1 MIPIQQHGKRWLI
14 LTLTLSTSVLAL
26 ASIGTSQP
34 VVFADENSHLQSP
47 KNTNK
52 IEVLNW
58 EAFSKKLKDYS
69 SDQRQFHVL
78 KLGFENRLGTLS
90 TREELEEFGKNNNFL
105 VINGKVTQNIHD
117 FPHILVMNKGDVIA
131 HNEEDYHNQMREL
144 RFSGNGDLHNSMEP
158 KRIHALFKIELDSN
172 KRQLLNAA
180 GLGTA
185 ENSLKNINGMTIYS
199 HGLTVD
205 NKYYEDYSKYTH
217 NSVKNIN
224 VTKERFIANDDLIHK
239 LIESSEAMKQSS
251 ERDKVKAFVQY
262 VANHTTYDW
271 EAANKA
277 VQNYADINYY
287 LGSDL
292 FAVTERQKAMC
303 VGFSTT
309 AARAFNML
317 GLPAYVVVG
326 KNAEGV
332 PHATARVYY
341 DKKWHTIDGTGFIT
355 GNKHQRSAKY
365 SEKHFSTI
373 GEDSYDVVEAGQEPK
388 AERNYMIIDSN
399 YESWAMKQK
408 TADLLLFNKEKSL
421 VGLDY
426 IAYVEPTYIT
436 ENKKNHL
443 LDIYKALKRKV
454 EETKATDKDDKDD
467 KQEGYD
473 RVLQFVNSDI
483 DKLSALSKITEEEFK
498 ALENSMDLA
507 RVFLGQ
513 MNAKAGKEF
522 SEGETY
528 QSYLKNRQKNNT
540 NSDDDR
546 NRNELQ
552 ENQANSDEVSQ
563 NSKDASA
570 PSVNSAQQS
579 EELEGTPSTQETISA
594 APSQQT
600 PAAPK
605 ALQAKTELEDK
616 TETSSLGNTEMVS
629 PSSETAQNT
638 VDSKEE
644 SDAKLPYVEPS
655 SKESSEAQVNT
666 VSSPQVSSASPTSSE
681 TISTDTVTASQE
693 KAESR
698 VSAPQVISASQ
709 TSPETN
715 SAEVVTTSQEVAKAP
730 VSAPQVS
737 SEIQTLSETAP
748 TEVATEAPE
757 LSALE
762 SNPAPQTSLET
773 TPTEEVTETP
783 EPSVVESNSAS
794 PTSPE
799 TNSAEAV
806 TTSQE
811 MAEPSVSVPQVSS
824 EIPTSSE
831 TAPAEVATEVSEESS
846 SASQPSPE
854 TTPTETVTTSQ
865 EVAEAPVSAPQVSS
879 EIPTSPETAS
889 TEVVVA
895 KQEVADS
902 PVSAPQ
908 VISEIPTSSETAP
921 AEVATEV
928 SEESSSA
935 SQPSPE
941 TTPTETVTTSQ
952 EVAEAPVSAPQV
964 SSEIPTSPETASTE
978 VVVAKQEV
986 ADSPVS
992 APQVISEIPTS
1003 SETAPAEVATEVTEP
1018 SVVASSSASPT
1029 SPEANSTEVVVA
1041 KQEVADPL
1049 VSAPQTSS
1057 ASLTLEVPKNEHLDE
1072 KADATTPN
1080 GVEANTH
1087 EAVSVPTSDIRVQD
1101 AGSDTVP
1108 QPYSLSAT
1116 LFEEAISTVEP
1127 VGVATSS
1134 QERSAVAGKVKVP
1147 TSLERSNNSV
1157 EEEKVVDSNAT
1168 IENREPEKKEILTSE
1183 NVLNSL
1189 VTIWVALSTS
1199 FFMRYFSRG
1208 K

>member
-26 ASIGTSQP
+26 ASIGASQP
-34 VVFADENSHLQSP
+34 VVFADENLHLQSQ

-58 EAFSKKLKDYS
+58 ETFSEKLKVHFQNQS
-69 SDQRQFHVL
+69 QFHVL

-90 TREELEEFGKNNNFL
+90 TWDELKKFGENNDFL
-105 VINGKVTQNIHD
+105 VINDKVTQNIHD

-131 HNEEDYHNQMREL
+131 HNEEEYRNQMREL

-421 VGLDY
+421 VGLDH

-616 TETSSLGNTEMVS
+616 TETSSSSFEKESNEVS
-629 PSSETAQNT
+629 ANT
-638 VDSKEE
+638 VLSPEITK
-644 SDAKLPYVEPS
+644 
-655 SKESSEAQVNT
+655 NT
-666 VSSPQVSSASPTSSE
+666 GSLAS
-681 TISTDTVTASQE
+681 V
-693 KAESR
+693 ESR
-698 VSAPQVISASQ
+698 VEEAVDRTTPSEKVSAESEEVEKTIVSEVSSDASLANENKNSDAQ
-709 TSPETN
+709 EDTPRLEK
-715 SAEVVTTSQEVAKAP
+715 SAEVVTTSQEVTEAP

-854 TTPTETVTTSQ
+854 TNSTEAVTTSQ
-865 EVAEAPVSAPQVSS
+865 EMAESRVSAPQVSFV
-879 EIPTSPETAS
+879 SP
-889 TEVVVA
+889 
-895 KQEVADS
+895 
-902 PVSAPQ
+902 
-908 VISEIPTSSETAP
+908 
-921 AEVATEV
+921 
-928 SEESSSA
+928 
-935 SQPSPE
+935 
-941 TTPTETVTTSQ
+941 
-952 EVAEAPVSAPQV
+952 
-964 SSEIPTSPETASTE
+964 
-978 VVVAKQEV
+978 
-986 ADSPVS
+986 
-992 APQVISEIPTS
+992 
-1003 SETAPAEVATEVTEP
+1003 
-1018 SVVASSSASPT
+1018 
-1029 SPEANSTEVVVA
+1029 
-1041 KQEVADPL
+1041 
-1049 VSAPQTSS
+1049 
-1057 ASLTLEVPKNEHLDE
+1057 TLEVPKNERLDE
-1072 KADATTPN
+1072 KADATMPN
-1080 GVEANTH
+1080 GVGANTH
-1087 EAVSVPTSDIRVQD
+1087 EAGSVPTSDIYVQD

-1168 IENREPEKKEILTSE
+1168 IENREPEKKEVLTSE

>member
-26 ASIGTSQP
+26 ASIGASQP
-34 VVFADENSHLQSP
+34 VVFADENSHLQSQ

-52 IEVLNW
+52 IDILNW
-58 EAFSKKLKDYS
+58 ETFSKKLNEYS
-69 SDQRQFHVL
+69 SNQRQFHVL

-90 TREELEEFGKNNNFL
+90 TWDELKKFGENHNFL
-105 VINGKVTQNIHD
+105 VINDKVTQNIHD

-131 HNEEDYHNQMREL
+131 HNEEEYHNQMREL

-185 ENSLKNINGMTIYS
+185 ENSLKNINGITIYS

-205 NKYYEDYSKYTH
+205 NKYYENYSKY
-217 NSVKNIN
+217 NNAVKNIN

-388 AERNYMIIDSN
+388 EERNYMIIDSN
-399 YESWAMKQK
+399 YESWAVKQK

-421 VGLDY
+421 VGLDH

-443 LDIYKALKRKV
+443 LDIYKALKGKV
-454 EETKATDKDDKDD
+454 EEAKATDTDDKDD
-467 KQEGYD
+467 KQEGYN

-483 DKLSALSKITEEEFK
+483 DKLSTLSKITEEEFK

-540 NSDDDR
+540 NSDDR

-552 ENQANSDEVSQ
+552 ENQANSDEVTP

-579 EELEGTPSTQETISA
+579 EELLERNSSTQDTISA

-600 PAAPK
+600 PAPK

-616 TETSSLGNTEMVS
+616 TEPSSLGNTEMVS
-629 PSSETAQNT
+629 PSSEIAQNT

-644 SDAKLPYVEPS
+644 SDAKLPHVEVA
-655 SKESSEAQVNT
+655 SKESSEAQVSA
-666 VSSPQVSSASPTSSE
+666 VSSPQVISVPQTSLE
-681 TISTDTVTASQE
+681 TISTDAVTASQE

-698 VSAPQVISASQ
+698 VSASQVISVPQ
-709 TSPETN
+709 TSLGTN
-715 SAEVVTTSQEVAKAP
+715 S
-730 VSAPQVS
+730 
-737 SEIQTLSETAP
+737 
-748 TEVATEAPE
+748 TEVATEA
-757 LSALE
+757 SE
-762 SNPAPQTSLET
+762 S
-773 TPTEEVTETP
+773 
-783 EPSVVESNSAS
+783 SVVESD
-794 PTSPE
+794 
-799 TNSAEAV
+799 
-806 TTSQE
+806 
-811 MAEPSVSVPQVSS
+811 
-824 EIPTSSE
+824 
-831 TAPAEVATEVSEESS
+831 

-854 TTPTETVTTSQ
+854 T
-865 EVAEAPVSAPQVSS
+865 
-879 EIPTSPETAS
+879 
-889 TEVVVA
+889 
-895 KQEVADS
+895 
-902 PVSAPQ
+902 
-908 VISEIPTSSETAP
+908 
-921 AEVATEV
+921 
-928 SEESSSA
+928 
-935 SQPSPE
+935 
-941 TTPTETVTTSQ
+941 
-952 EVAEAPVSAPQV
+952 
-964 SSEIPTSPETASTE
+964 
-978 VVVAKQEV
+978 
-986 ADSPVS
+986 
-992 APQVISEIPTS
+992 
-1003 SETAPAEVATEVTEP
+1003 
-1018 SVVASSSASPT
+1018 
-1029 SPEANSTEVVVA
+1029 NS
-1041 KQEVADPL
+1041 
-1049 VSAPQTSS
+1049 
-1057 ASLTLEVPKNEHLDE
+1057 
-1072 KADATTPN
+1072 ADA
-1080 GVEANTH
+1080 
-1087 EAVSVPTSDIRVQD
+1087 
-1101 AGSDTVP
+1101 
-1108 QPYSLSAT
+1108 
-1116 LFEEAISTVEP
+1116 
-1127 VGVATSS
+1127 
-1134 QERSAVAGKVKVP
+1134 
-1147 TSLERSNNSV
+1147 
-1157 EEEKVVDSNAT
+1157 
-1168 IENREPEKKEILTSE
+1168 
-1183 NVLNSL
+1183 
-1189 VTIWVALSTS
+1189 
-1199 FFMRYFSRG
+1199 
-1208 K
+1208 

>member
-26 ASIGTSQP
+26 ASIGASQP
-34 VVFADENSHLQSP
+34 VVFADENLHLQSQ

-58 EAFSKKLKDYS
+58 ETFSEKLKVHFQNQS
-69 SDQRQFHVL
+69 QFHVL

-90 TREELEEFGKNNNFL
+90 TWDELKKFGENNDFL
-105 VINGKVTQNIHD
+105 VINDKVTQNIHD

-131 HNEEDYHNQMREL
+131 HNEEEYRNQMREL

-421 VGLDY
+421 VGLDH

-454 EETKATDKDDKDD
+454 EETKATDKDD

-666 VSSPQVSSASPTSSE
+666 VSSPQVISVSPTSSE
-681 TISTDTVTASQE
+681 TISTDAVTASQE

-715 SAEVVTTSQEVAKAP
+715 SAEVVTTSQEVAETP

-737 SEIQTLSETAP
+737 SEIQ
-748 TEVATEAPE
+748 
-757 LSALE
+757 
-762 SNPAPQTSLET
+762 
-773 TPTEEVTETP
+773 
-783 EPSVVESNSAS
+783 
-794 PTSPE
+794 TSPE

-879 EIPTSPETAS
+879 EIPTSPETNS
-889 TEVVVA
+889 TEA
-895 KQEVADS
+895 
-902 PVSAPQ
+902 
-908 VISEIPTSSETAP
+908 
-921 AEVATEV
+921 
-928 SEESSSA
+928 
-935 SQPSPE
+935 
-941 TTPTETVTTSQ
+941 VTTSQ
-952 EVAEAPVSAPQV
+952 EMAESRVSAPQV
-964 SSEIPTSPETASTE
+964 SFVSP
-978 VVVAKQEV
+978 
-986 ADSPVS
+986 
-992 APQVISEIPTS
+992 
-1003 SETAPAEVATEVTEP
+1003 
-1018 SVVASSSASPT
+1018 
-1029 SPEANSTEVVVA
+1029 
-1041 KQEVADPL
+1041 
-1049 VSAPQTSS
+1049 
-1057 ASLTLEVPKNEHLDE
+1057 TLEVPKNERLDE
-1072 KADATTPN
+1072 KADATMPN
-1080 GVEANTH
+1080 GVGANTH
-1087 EAVSVPTSDIRVQD
+1087 EAGSVPTSDIYVQD

-1108 QPYSLSAT
+1108 QPQSLSAT
-1116 LFEEAISTVEP
+1116 LFEEAVSTVEP

-1168 IENREPEKKEILTSE
+1168 IENREPEKKEVLTSE

>member
-1 MIPIQQHGKRWLI
+1 
-14 LTLTLSTSVLAL
+14 
-26 ASIGTSQP
+26 
-34 VVFADENSHLQSP
+34 
-47 KNTNK
+47 
-52 IEVLNW
+52 
-58 EAFSKKLKDYS
+58 
-69 SDQRQFHVL
+69 
-78 KLGFENRLGTLS
+78 
-90 TREELEEFGKNNNFL
+90 
-105 VINGKVTQNIHD
+105 
-117 FPHILVMNKGDVIA
+117 
-131 HNEEDYHNQMREL
+131 
-144 RFSGNGDLHNSMEP
+144 
-158 KRIHALFKIELDSN
+158 
-172 KRQLLNAA
+172 
-180 GLGTA
+180 
-185 ENSLKNINGMTIYS
+185 
-199 HGLTVD
+199 
-205 NKYYEDYSKYTH
+205 TH

-355 GNKHQRSAKY
+355 DITDSNKHQRSAKY

-421 VGLDY
+421 VGLDH

-443 LDIYKALKRKV
+443 LDIYKALKGKV
-454 EETKATDKDDKDD
+454 EEAKATDTDDKDD
-467 KQEGYD
+467 KQEGYN

-483 DKLSALSKITEEEFK
+483 DKLSTLSKITEEEFK

-552 ENQANSDEVSQ
+552 ENQANSDEVAQ
-563 NSKDASA
+563 NSKAASA
-570 PSVNSAQQS
+570 PSVNSAQRS
-579 EELEGTPSTQETISA
+579 EELEGTTSTQETISA

-600 PAAPK
+600 PAPK

-681 TISTDTVTASQE
+681 TISTD
-693 KAESR
+693 
-698 VSAPQVISASQ
+698 
-709 TSPETN
+709 
-715 SAEVVTTSQEVAKAP
+715 
-730 VSAPQVS
+730 
-737 SEIQTLSETAP
+737 
-748 TEVATEAPE
+748 VATAVSE
-757 LSALE
+757 SSVVE
-762 SNPAPQTSLET
+762 SNSAPQTSLEIT
-773 TPTEEVTETP
+773 PTEVAAEAPESSVVESNSAPQTSLEPTPTEEVTEAP
-783 EPSVVESNSAS
+783 EASVVESNSAS
-794 PTSPE
+794 PTSAE
-799 TNSAEAV
+799 TN
-806 TTSQE
+806 
-811 MAEPSVSVPQVSS
+811 
-824 EIPTSSE
+824 
-831 TAPAEVATEVSEESS
+831 
-846 SASQPSPE
+846 
-854 TTPTETVTTSQ
+854 
-865 EVAEAPVSAPQVSS
+865 
-879 EIPTSPETAS
+879 S

-902 PVSAPQ
+902 
-908 VISEIPTSSETAP
+908 
-921 AEVATEV
+921 
-928 SEESSSA
+928 
-935 SQPSPE
+935 
-941 TTPTETVTTSQ
+941 
-952 EVAEAPVSAPQV
+952 
-964 SSEIPTSPETASTE
+964 
-978 VVVAKQEV
+978 
-986 ADSPVS
+986 
-992 APQVISEIPTS
+992 
-1003 SETAPAEVATEVTEP
+1003 
-1018 SVVASSSASPT
+1018 
-1029 SPEANSTEVVVA
+1029 
-1041 KQEVADPL
+1041 L

-1057 ASLTLEVPKNEHLDE
+1057 ASLTLEVPKNEYLDE
-1072 KADATTPN
+1072 KADATMPN

-1087 EAVSVPTSDIRVQD
+1087 EAVSVPTSDIRVQNV
-1101 AGSDTVP
+1101 GSAAVP
-1108 QPYSLSAT
+1108 QPQSLSAT
-1116 LFEEAISTVEP
+1116 VLREAISTVEP
-1127 VGVATSS
+1127 VSVATSS
-1134 QERSAVAGKVKVP
+1134 QERSAVVGEVKVP
-1147 TSLERSNNSV
+1147 ASLERSNNSV
-1157 EEEKVVDSNAT
+1157 KEEKVVDSNTT
-1168 IENREPEKKEILTSE
+1168 IENQETEKKEVLTSE

>member
-26 ASIGTSQP
+26 ASIGASQP
-34 VVFADENSHLQSP
+34 VVFADENLHLQSQ

-58 EAFSKKLKDYS
+58 ETFSEKLKVHFQNQS
-69 SDQRQFHVL
+69 QFHVL

-90 TREELEEFGKNNNFL
+90 TWDELKKFGENNDFL
-105 VINGKVTQNIHD
+105 VINDKVTQNIHD

-131 HNEEDYHNQMREL
+131 HNEEEYRNQMREL

-421 VGLDY
+421 VGLDH

-666 VSSPQVSSASPTSSE
+666 VSSPQVISVSPTSSE
-681 TISTDTVTASQE
+681 TISTDAVTASQE

-715 SAEVVTTSQEVAKAP
+715 SAEVVTTSQEVAETP

-737 SEIQTLSETAP
+737 SEIQ
-748 TEVATEAPE
+748 
-757 LSALE
+757 
-762 SNPAPQTSLET
+762 
-773 TPTEEVTETP
+773 
-783 EPSVVESNSAS
+783 
-794 PTSPE
+794 TSPE

-879 EIPTSPETAS
+879 EIPTSPETNS
-889 TEVVVA
+889 TEA
-895 KQEVADS
+895 
-902 PVSAPQ
+902 
-908 VISEIPTSSETAP
+908 
-921 AEVATEV
+921 
-928 SEESSSA
+928 
-935 SQPSPE
+935 
-941 TTPTETVTTSQ
+941 VTTSQ
-952 EVAEAPVSAPQV
+952 EMAESRVSAPQV
-964 SSEIPTSPETASTE
+964 SFVSP
-978 VVVAKQEV
+978 
-986 ADSPVS
+986 
-992 APQVISEIPTS
+992 
-1003 SETAPAEVATEVTEP
+1003 
-1018 SVVASSSASPT
+1018 
-1029 SPEANSTEVVVA
+1029 
-1041 KQEVADPL
+1041 
-1049 VSAPQTSS
+1049 
-1057 ASLTLEVPKNEHLDE
+1057 TLEVPKNERLDE
-1072 KADATTPN
+1072 KADATMPN
-1080 GVEANTH
+1080 GVGANTH
-1087 EAVSVPTSDIRVQD
+1087 EAGSVPTSDIYVQD

-1108 QPYSLSAT
+1108 QPQSLSAT
-1116 LFEEAISTVEP
+1116 LFEEAVSTVEP

-1157 EEEKVVDSNAT
+1157 EEEKVIDSNAT
-1168 IENREPEKKEILTSE
+1168 IENREPEKKEVLTSE

>member
-26 ASIGTSQP
+26 ASIGASQP
-34 VVFADENSHLQSP
+34 VVFADENSHLQSQ

-52 IEVLNW
+52 IEVLDW
-58 EAFSKKLKDYS
+58 KTFSEKLKAHFQNQS
-69 SDQRQFHVL
+69 QFHVL

-90 TREELEEFGKNNNFL
+90 TWDELKKFGENHDFL

-185 ENSLKNINGMTIYS
+185 ENSLKNINGITIYS

-205 NKYYEDYSKYTH
+205 NKYYENYSKY
-217 NSVKNIN
+217 NNAVKNIN

-355 GNKHQRSAKY
+355 EITDSNKHQRSAKY

-421 VGLDY
+421 VGLDH

-443 LDIYKALKRKV
+443 LDIYKALKGKV
-454 EETKATDKDDKDD
+454 EEAKATDTDDKDD
-467 KQEGYD
+467 KQEGYN

-483 DKLSALSKITEEEFK
+483 DKLSTLSKITEEEFK

-540 NSDDDR
+540 NSDDR

-552 ENQANSDEVSQ
+552 ENQANSDEVTP

-579 EELEGTPSTQETISA
+579 EELEGTPSTQETISVT
-594 APSQQT
+594 PSQQT
-600 PAAPK
+600 PAPK

-616 TETSSLGNTEMVS
+616 TEPSSLGNTEMVS
-629 PSSETAQNT
+629 PSSEIAQNT

-644 SDAKLPYVEPS
+644 SDAKLPHVEVA

-681 TISTDTVTASQE
+681 TISAEAVIASQE

-709 TSPETN
+709 PSPEPAPTEVATEVTESSVVESDSASQPSPETN
-715 SAEVVTTSQEVAKAP
+715 SADAVTTSQEMAGTS
-730 VSAPQVS
+730 VSVPQVS
-737 SEIQTLSETAP
+737 SEIQTS
-748 TEVATEAPE
+748 
-757 LSALE
+757 S
-762 SNPAPQTSLET
+762 ET
-773 TPTEEVTETP
+773 TPTDVATEVT
-783 EPSVVESNSAS
+783 EPSVVESDSAS

-799 TNSAEAV
+799 TNSTEAV

-811 MAEPSVSVPQVSS
+811 MAGTSVSVPQVSS
-824 EIPTSSE
+824 EIQTSSE
-831 TAPAEVATEVSEESS
+831 T
-846 SASQPSPE
+846 
-854 TTPTETVTTSQ
+854 TPT
-865 EVAEAPVSAPQVSS
+865 
-879 EIPTSPETAS
+879 
-889 TEVVVA
+889 
-895 KQEVADS
+895 D
-902 PVSAPQ
+902 
-908 VISEIPTSSETAP
+908 
-921 AEVATEV
+921 
-928 SEESSSA
+928 
-935 SQPSPE
+935 
-941 TTPTETVTTSQ
+941 
-952 EVAEAPVSAPQV
+952 
-964 SSEIPTSPETASTE
+964 
-978 VVVAKQEV
+978 
-986 ADSPVS
+986 
-992 APQVISEIPTS
+992 
-1003 SETAPAEVATEVTEP
+1003 VATEVTEP
-1018 SVVASSSASPT
+1018 SVVESDSTSQTPSETNSTEAVVASQEMAASTDSSPQVSSEIQTSSETTPTDVATEVTEPSVAENNSTSPT
-1029 SPEANSTEVVVA
+1029 SPEAISTEVVVA
-1041 KQEVADPL
+1041 RQEVADSP

-1057 ASLTLEVPKNEHLDE
+1057 ASLTLEVPKNERLDKE
-1072 KADATTPN
+1072 VAVTVSN

-1087 EAVSVPTSDIRVQD
+1087 EAGSVPTSDIHVQD
-1101 AGSDTVP
+1101 AGSATVI
-1108 QPYSLSAT
+1108 QPRSVLG
-1116 LFEEAISTVEP
+1116 EAISTVEP
-1127 VGVATSS
+1127 VGVATSP
-1134 QERSAVAGKVKVP
+1134 QERSAVASEVKVLA
-1147 TSLERSNNSV
+1147 SLERSNNSI

-1168 IENREPEKKEILTSE
+1168 IENREPEKKEVFTSE

>member
-26 ASIGTSQP
+26 ASIGASQP
-34 VVFADENSHLQSP
+34 VVFADENLHLQSQ

-58 EAFSKKLKDYS
+58 ETFSEKLKVHFQNQS
-69 SDQRQFHVL
+69 QFHVL

-90 TREELEEFGKNNNFL
+90 TWDELKKFGENNDFL
-105 VINGKVTQNIHD
+105 VINDKVTQNIHD

-131 HNEEDYHNQMREL
+131 HNEEEYRNQMREL

-421 VGLDY
+421 VGLDH

-454 EETKATDKDDKDD
+454 EETKATDKDD

-666 VSSPQVSSASPTSSE
+666 VSSPQVISVSPTSSE
-681 TISTDTVTASQE
+681 TISTDAVTASQE

-715 SAEVVTTSQEVAKAP
+715 SAEVVTTSQEVAETP

-737 SEIQTLSETAP
+737 SEIQ
-748 TEVATEAPE
+748 
-757 LSALE
+757 
-762 SNPAPQTSLET
+762 
-773 TPTEEVTETP
+773 
-783 EPSVVESNSAS
+783 
-794 PTSPE
+794 TSPE

-879 EIPTSPETAS
+879 EIPTSPETNS
-889 TEVVVA
+889 TEA
-895 KQEVADS
+895 
-902 PVSAPQ
+902 
-908 VISEIPTSSETAP
+908 
-921 AEVATEV
+921 
-928 SEESSSA
+928 
-935 SQPSPE
+935 
-941 TTPTETVTTSQ
+941 VTTSQ
-952 EVAEAPVSAPQV
+952 EMAESRVSAPQV
-964 SSEIPTSPETASTE
+964 SFVSPA
-978 VVVAKQEV
+978 
-986 ADSPVS
+986 
-992 APQVISEIPTS
+992 
-1003 SETAPAEVATEVTEP
+1003 
-1018 SVVASSSASPT
+1018 
-1029 SPEANSTEVVVA
+1029 
-1041 KQEVADPL
+1041 
-1049 VSAPQTSS
+1049 
-1057 ASLTLEVPKNEHLDE
+1057 LEVPKNERLDE
-1072 KADATTPN
+1072 KADATMPN
-1080 GVEANTH
+1080 GVGANTH
-1087 EAVSVPTSDIRVQD
+1087 EAGSVPTSDIYVQD

-1108 QPYSLSAT
+1108 QPQSLSAT
-1116 LFEEAISTVEP
+1116 LFEEAVSTVEP

-1168 IENREPEKKEILTSE
+1168 IENREPEKKEVLTSE

>member
-666 VSSPQVSSASPTSSE
+666 VSSPQVSSASPTS
-681 TISTDTVTASQE
+681 
-693 KAESR
+693 
-698 VSAPQVISASQ
+698 
-709 TSPETN
+709 
-715 SAEVVTTSQEVAKAP
+715 
-730 VSAPQVS
+730 
-737 SEIQTLSETAP
+737 
-748 TEVATEAPE
+748 
-757 LSALE
+757 
-762 SNPAPQTSLET
+762 
-773 TPTEEVTETP
+773 
-783 EPSVVESNSAS
+783 
-794 PTSPE
+794 PE

-811 MAEPSVSVPQVSS
+811 MAEPSVSVPQVS
-824 EIPTSSE
+824 
-831 TAPAEVATEVSEESS
+831 
-846 SASQPSPE
+846 
-854 TTPTETVTTSQ
+854 
-865 EVAEAPVSAPQVSS
+865 
-879 EIPTSPETAS
+879 
-889 TEVVVA
+889 
-895 KQEVADS
+895 
-902 PVSAPQ
+902 
-908 VISEIPTSSETAP
+908 SEIPTSSETAP

>member
-26 ASIGTSQP
+26 ASIGASQP
-34 VVFADENSHLQSP
+34 VVFADENLHLQSQ

-52 IEVLNW
+52 IEVLDW

-90 TREELEEFGKNNNFL
+90 TWDELEEFGKNNNFL

-224 VTKERFIANDDLIHK
+224 ITKERFIANDDLIHK

-355 GNKHQRSAKY
+355 DITDSNKHQRSAKY

-421 VGLDY
+421 VGLDH

-666 VSSPQVSSASPTSSE
+666 VSSPQVISVSPTSSE
-681 TISTDTVTASQE
+681 TISTDAVTASQE

-715 SAEVVTTSQEVAKAP
+715 SAEVVTTSQEVAETP

-737 SEIQTLSETAP
+737 SEIQ
-748 TEVATEAPE
+748 
-757 LSALE
+757 
-762 SNPAPQTSLET
+762 
-773 TPTEEVTETP
+773 
-783 EPSVVESNSAS
+783 
-794 PTSPE
+794 TSPE

-806 TTSQE
+806 TTSRE

-879 EIPTSPETAS
+879 EIPTSPETNS
-889 TEVVVA
+889 TEA
-895 KQEVADS
+895 
-902 PVSAPQ
+902 
-908 VISEIPTSSETAP
+908 
-921 AEVATEV
+921 
-928 SEESSSA
+928 
-935 SQPSPE
+935 
-941 TTPTETVTTSQ
+941 VTTSQ
-952 EVAEAPVSAPQV
+952 EMAESRVSAPQV
-964 SSEIPTSPETASTE
+964 SFVSP
-978 VVVAKQEV
+978 
-986 ADSPVS
+986 
-992 APQVISEIPTS
+992 
-1003 SETAPAEVATEVTEP
+1003 
-1018 SVVASSSASPT
+1018 
-1029 SPEANSTEVVVA
+1029 
-1041 KQEVADPL
+1041 
-1049 VSAPQTSS
+1049 
-1057 ASLTLEVPKNEHLDE
+1057 TLEVPKNERLDE
-1072 KADATTPN
+1072 KADATMPN
-1080 GVEANTH
+1080 GVGANTH
-1087 EAVSVPTSDIRVQD
+1087 EAGSVPTSDIYVQD

-1108 QPYSLSAT
+1108 QPQSLSAT
-1116 LFEEAISTVEP
+1116 LFEEAVSTVEP

-1168 IENREPEKKEILTSE
+1168 IENREPEKKEVLTSE

>member
-26 ASIGTSQP
+26 ASIGASQP
-34 VVFADENSHLQSP
+34 VVFADENLHLQSQ

-58 EAFSKKLKDYS
+58 ETFSEKLKVHFQNQS
-69 SDQRQFHVL
+69 QFHVL

-90 TREELEEFGKNNNFL
+90 TWDELKKFGENNDFL
-105 VINGKVTQNIHD
+105 VINDKVTQNIHD

-131 HNEEDYHNQMREL
+131 HNEEEYRNQMREL

-421 VGLDY
+421 VGLDH

-454 EETKATDKDDKDD
+454 EETKATDKDD

-666 VSSPQVSSASPTSSE
+666 VSSPQVISVSPTSSE
-681 TISTDTVTASQE
+681 TISTDAVTASQE

-709 TSPETN
+709 PSPETN
-715 SAEVVTTSQEVAKAP
+715 SAEVVTTSQEVAETP

-737 SEIQTLSETAP
+737 SEIQ
-748 TEVATEAPE
+748 
-757 LSALE
+757 
-762 SNPAPQTSLET
+762 
-773 TPTEEVTETP
+773 
-783 EPSVVESNSAS
+783 
-794 PTSPE
+794 TSPE

-879 EIPTSPETAS
+879 EIPTSPETNS
-889 TEVVVA
+889 TEA
-895 KQEVADS
+895 
-902 PVSAPQ
+902 
-908 VISEIPTSSETAP
+908 
-921 AEVATEV
+921 
-928 SEESSSA
+928 
-935 SQPSPE
+935 
-941 TTPTETVTTSQ
+941 VTTSQ
-952 EVAEAPVSAPQV
+952 EMAESRVSAPQV
-964 SSEIPTSPETASTE
+964 SFVSP
-978 VVVAKQEV
+978 
-986 ADSPVS
+986 
-992 APQVISEIPTS
+992 
-1003 SETAPAEVATEVTEP
+1003 
-1018 SVVASSSASPT
+1018 
-1029 SPEANSTEVVVA
+1029 
-1041 KQEVADPL
+1041 
-1049 VSAPQTSS
+1049 
-1057 ASLTLEVPKNEHLDE
+1057 TLEVPKNERLDE
-1072 KADATTPN
+1072 KADATMPN
-1080 GVEANTH
+1080 GVGANTH
-1087 EAVSVPTSDIRVQD
+1087 EAGSVPTSDIYVQD

-1108 QPYSLSAT
+1108 QPQSLSAT
-1116 LFEEAISTVEP
+1116 LFEEAVSTVEP

-1168 IENREPEKKEILTSE
+1168 IENREPEKKEVLTSE

>member
-26 ASIGTSQP
+26 ASIGASQP
-34 VVFADENSHLQSP
+34 VVFADENSHLQSQ

-52 IEVLNW
+52 IEVLDW
-58 EAFSKKLKDYS
+58 KTFSKKLSEYS

-90 TREELEEFGKNNNFL
+90 TWDELKKFGENHDFL

-131 HNEEDYHNQMREL
+131 HNEEEYRNQMREL

-421 VGLDY
+421 VGLDH

-666 VSSPQVSSASPTSSE
+666 VSSPQVISVSPTSSE
-681 TISTDTVTASQE
+681 TISTDAVTASQE

-715 SAEVVTTSQEVAKAP
+715 SAEVVTTSQEVAETP

-737 SEIQTLSETAP
+737 SEIQ
-748 TEVATEAPE
+748 
-757 LSALE
+757 
-762 SNPAPQTSLET
+762 
-773 TPTEEVTETP
+773 
-783 EPSVVESNSAS
+783 
-794 PTSPE
+794 TSPE

-879 EIPTSPETAS
+879 EIPTSPETNS
-889 TEVVVA
+889 TEA
-895 KQEVADS
+895 
-902 PVSAPQ
+902 
-908 VISEIPTSSETAP
+908 
-921 AEVATEV
+921 
-928 SEESSSA
+928 
-935 SQPSPE
+935 
-941 TTPTETVTTSQ
+941 VTTSQ
-952 EVAEAPVSAPQV
+952 EMAESRVSAPQV
-964 SSEIPTSPETASTE
+964 SFVSP
-978 VVVAKQEV
+978 
-986 ADSPVS
+986 
-992 APQVISEIPTS
+992 
-1003 SETAPAEVATEVTEP
+1003 
-1018 SVVASSSASPT
+1018 
-1029 SPEANSTEVVVA
+1029 
-1041 KQEVADPL
+1041 
-1049 VSAPQTSS
+1049 
-1057 ASLTLEVPKNEHLDE
+1057 TLEVPKNERLDE
-1072 KADATTPN
+1072 KADATMPN
-1080 GVEANTH
+1080 GVGANTH
-1087 EAVSVPTSDIRVQD
+1087 EAGSVPTSDIYVQD

-1108 QPYSLSAT
+1108 QPQSLSAT
-1116 LFEEAISTVEP
+1116 LFEEAVSTVEP

-1168 IENREPEKKEILTSE
+1168 IENREPEKKEVLTSE

>member
-26 ASIGTSQP
+26 ASIGASQP
-34 VVFADENSHLQSP
+34 VVFADENLHLQSQ

-58 EAFSKKLKDYS
+58 ETFSEKLKVHFQNQS
-69 SDQRQFHVL
+69 QFHVL

-90 TREELEEFGKNNNFL
+90 TWDELKKFGENNDFL
-105 VINGKVTQNIHD
+105 VINDKVTQNIHD

-131 HNEEDYHNQMREL
+131 HNEEEYRNQMREL

-199 HGLTVD
+199 QGLTVD

-421 VGLDY
+421 VGLDH

-666 VSSPQVSSASPTSSE
+666 VSSPQVISVSPTSSE
-681 TISTDTVTASQE
+681 TISTDAVTASQE

-715 SAEVVTTSQEVAKAP
+715 SAEVVTTSQEVAETP

-737 SEIQTLSETAP
+737 SEIQ
-748 TEVATEAPE
+748 
-757 LSALE
+757 
-762 SNPAPQTSLET
+762 
-773 TPTEEVTETP
+773 
-783 EPSVVESNSAS
+783 
-794 PTSPE
+794 TSPE

-879 EIPTSPETAS
+879 EIPTSPETNS
-889 TEVVVA
+889 TEA
-895 KQEVADS
+895 
-902 PVSAPQ
+902 
-908 VISEIPTSSETAP
+908 
-921 AEVATEV
+921 
-928 SEESSSA
+928 
-935 SQPSPE
+935 
-941 TTPTETVTTSQ
+941 VTTSQ
-952 EVAEAPVSAPQV
+952 EMAESRVSAPQV
-964 SSEIPTSPETASTE
+964 SFVSP
-978 VVVAKQEV
+978 
-986 ADSPVS
+986 
-992 APQVISEIPTS
+992 
-1003 SETAPAEVATEVTEP
+1003 
-1018 SVVASSSASPT
+1018 
-1029 SPEANSTEVVVA
+1029 
-1041 KQEVADPL
+1041 
-1049 VSAPQTSS
+1049 
-1057 ASLTLEVPKNEHLDE
+1057 TLEVPKNERLDE
-1072 KADATTPN
+1072 KADATMPN
-1080 GVEANTH
+1080 GVGANTH
-1087 EAVSVPTSDIRVQD
+1087 EAGSVPTSDIYVQD

-1108 QPYSLSAT
+1108 QPQSLSAT
-1116 LFEEAISTVEP
+1116 LFEEAVSTVEP

-1168 IENREPEKKEILTSE
+1168 IENREPEKKEVLTSE

>member
-355 GNKHQRSAKY
+355 ENKHQRSAKY

-715 SAEVVTTSQEVAKAP
+715 SAEVVTTSQEVAETP

-737 SEIQTLSETAP
+737 SEI
-748 TEVATEAPE
+748 
-757 LSALE
+757 
-762 SNPAPQTSLET
+762 
-773 TPTEEVTETP
+773 
-783 EPSVVESNSAS
+783 

-865 EVAEAPVSAPQVSS
+865 EVAEAPVSAPQV
-879 EIPTSPETAS
+879 I
-889 TEVVVA
+889 
-895 KQEVADS
+895 
-902 PVSAPQ
+902 
-908 VISEIPTSSETAP
+908 
-921 AEVATEV
+921 
-928 SEESSSA
+928 
-935 SQPSPE
+935 
-941 TTPTETVTTSQ
+941 
-952 EVAEAPVSAPQV
+952 
-964 SSEIPTSPETASTE
+964 SEIPTSPETASTE

-1018 SVVASSSASPT
+1018 SVVESSSASPT

>member
-26 ASIGTSQP
+26 ASIGASQP
-34 VVFADENSHLQSP
+34 VVFADENSHLQSQ

-52 IEVLNW
+52 IEVLDW
-58 EAFSKKLKDYS
+58 KTFSKKLSEYS

-90 TREELEEFGKNNNFL
+90 TWDELKKFGENNDFL
-105 VINGKVTQNIHD
+105 VINDKVTQNIHD

-131 HNEEDYHNQMREL
+131 HNEEEYRNQMREL

-355 GNKHQRSAKY
+355 ENKHQRSAKY

-421 VGLDY
+421 VGLDH

-443 LDIYKALKRKV
+443 LDIYKALKGKV
-454 EETKATDKDDKDD
+454 KEAKATDTDD
-467 KQEGYD
+467 KQEGYN

-552 ENQANSDEVSQ
+552 ENQANSDEVTP

-570 PSVNSAQQS
+570 PSVNSAQRS
-579 EELEGTPSTQETISA
+579 EELEGTTSTQETISA

-600 PAAPK
+600 PAPK

-616 TETSSLGNTEMVS
+616 TETSSSSFEKESNEVS
-629 PSSETAQNT
+629 ANT
-638 VDSKEE
+638 VLSPEITK
-644 SDAKLPYVEPS
+644 
-655 SKESSEAQVNT
+655 NT
-666 VSSPQVSSASPTSSE
+666 GSLAS
-681 TISTDTVTASQE
+681 V
-693 KAESR
+693 ESR
-698 VSAPQVISASQ
+698 VEEAVDGTTPSEKVSAESEEVEKTIVSEVSSDASLANENKNSDAQ
-709 TSPETN
+709 EDTPRLEK
-715 SAEVVTTSQEVAKAP
+715 SAEVVTTSQEVAEAP
-730 VSAPQVS
+730 VSAPQVTS
-737 SEIQTLSETAP
+737 SEIQTLSETA
-748 TEVATEAPE
+748 
-757 LSALE
+757 
-762 SNPAPQTSLET
+762 
-773 TPTEEVTETP
+773 PTEEVTETP

-794 PTSPE
+794 
-799 TNSAEAV
+799 
-806 TTSQE
+806 
-811 MAEPSVSVPQVSS
+811 
-824 EIPTSSE
+824 
-831 TAPAEVATEVSEESS
+831 
-846 SASQPSPE
+846 QP
-854 TTPTETVTTSQ
+854 
-865 EVAEAPVSAPQVSS
+865 
-879 EIPTSPETAS
+879 
-889 TEVVVA
+889 
-895 KQEVADS
+895 
-902 PVSAPQ
+902 
-908 VISEIPTSSETAP
+908 
-921 AEVATEV
+921 
-928 SEESSSA
+928 
-935 SQPSPE
+935 
-941 TTPTETVTTSQ
+941 
-952 EVAEAPVSAPQV
+952 
-964 SSEIPTSPETASTE
+964 SPETASTE

-1018 SVVASSSASPT
+1018 SVVESSSASPT

-1041 KQEVADPL
+1041 KQEVADSL

-1072 KADATTPN
+1072 KADATMPN

-1087 EAVSVPTSDIRVQD
+1087 EAVSVPTSDIRVQNV
-1101 AGSDTVP
+1101 GSAAVP
-1108 QPYSLSAT
+1108 QPQSLSAT
-1116 LFEEAISTVEP
+1116 VLREAISTVEP
-1127 VGVATSS
+1127 VSVATSS
-1134 QERSAVAGKVKVP
+1134 QERSAVAGEVKVP
-1147 TSLERSNNSV
+1147 ASLERSNNSV
-1157 EEEKVVDSNAT
+1157 KEEKVVDSNAT
-1168 IENREPEKKEILTSE
+1168 IEKRATEKKEVLTSE

>member
-355 GNKHQRSAKY
+355 DITDSNKHQRSAKY

-421 VGLDY
+421 VGLDH

-552 ENQANSDEVSQ
+552 ENQANSDEVAQ
-563 NSKDASA
+563 NSKAASA
-570 PSVNSAQQS
+570 PSVNSAQRS
-579 EELEGTPSTQETISA
+579 EELEGTTSTQETISA

-600 PAAPK
+600 PAPK

-666 VSSPQVSSASPTSSE
+666 VSSPQVSSASPTSPE
-681 TISTDTVTASQE
+681 TAPTETVTASQE
-693 KAESR
+693 MAGTS
-698 VSAPQVISASQ
+698 VSAPQVI
-709 TSPETN
+709 
-715 SAEVVTTSQEVAKAP
+715 
-730 VSAPQVS
+730 
-737 SEIQTLSETAP
+737 
-748 TEVATEAPE
+748 
-757 LSALE
+757 
-762 SNPAPQTSLET
+762 
-773 TPTEEVTETP
+773 
-783 EPSVVESNSAS
+783 
-794 PTSPE
+794 
-799 TNSAEAV
+799 
-806 TTSQE
+806 
-811 MAEPSVSVPQVSS
+811 S

-831 TAPAEVATEVSEESS
+831 TAPAEVATAVSEESS
-846 SASQPSPE
+846 SASQPSSG
-854 TTPTETVTTSQ
+854 TNSTEAVTTSQ
-865 EVAEAPVSAPQVSS
+865 EMAG
-879 EIPTSPETAS
+879 TS
-889 TEVVVA
+889 
-895 KQEVADS
+895 
-902 PVSAPQ
+902 VSAPQ

-921 AEVATEV
+921 AEVATEAPEL
-928 SEESSSA
+928 SALESNPA
-935 SQPSPE
+935 PQTSPE
-941 TTPTETVTTSQ
+941 TAPTETVTASQ
-952 EVAEAPVSAPQV
+952 EMAG
-964 SSEIPTSPETASTE
+964 TS
-978 VVVAKQEV
+978 
-986 ADSPVS
+986 VS

-1018 SVVASSSASPT
+1018 SVAESSSASPT
-1029 SPEANSTEVVVA
+1029 SPEANSTEAVTTS
-1041 KQEVADPL
+1041 QEKAESR
-1049 VSAPQTSS
+1049 VSAPQVSFVS
-1057 ASLTLEVPKNEHLDE
+1057 PTLEVPKNERLDE
-1072 KADATTPN
+1072 KADATMPN
-1080 GVEANTH
+1080 GVGANTH
-1087 EAVSVPTSDIRVQD
+1087 EAGSVPTSDIYVQD

-1108 QPYSLSAT
+1108 QPQSLSAT
-1116 LFEEAISTVEP
+1116 VFEEAISTVEP

-1168 IENREPEKKEILTSE
+1168 IENREPEKKEVLTSE

>member
-26 ASIGTSQP
+26 ASIGASQP

-355 GNKHQRSAKY
+355 ENKHQRSAKY

-552 ENQANSDEVSQ
+552 ENQANSDEVAQ
-563 NSKDASA
+563 NSKAASA
-570 PSVNSAQQS
+570 PSVNSAQRS
-579 EELEGTPSTQETISA
+579 EELEGTTSTQETISA

-600 PAAPK
+600 PAPK

-681 TISTDTVTASQE
+681 TTPTETVTASQE
-693 KAESR
+693 MAGTS
-698 VSAPQVISASQ
+698 VSAPQVSSEIQ

-715 SAEVVTTSQEVAKAP
+715 SAEVVTTSQEMAGTSD
-730 VSAPQVS
+730 SAPQVS
-737 SEIQTLSETAP
+737 SEIQTSSETIS
-748 TEVATEAPE
+748 TEVATEVSESSVVESDSTSQPSSEIISTEMAPE
-757 LSALE
+757 SSALE
-762 SNPAPQTSLET
+762 SDSAPQTSSET
-773 TPTEEVTETP
+773 TLT
-783 EPSVVESNSAS
+783 
-794 PTSPE
+794 
-799 TNSAEAV
+799 
-806 TTSQE
+806 
-811 MAEPSVSVPQVSS
+811 
-824 EIPTSSE
+824 
-831 TAPAEVATEVSEESS
+831 EVATEVSEESS
-846 SASQPSPE
+846 SASQPSLE
-854 TTPTETVTTSQ
+854 TTPTETVITSQ
-865 EVAEAPVSAPQVSS
+865 EMAESSISAPQVSS
-879 EIPTSPETAS
+879 ET
-889 TEVVVA
+889 
-895 KQEVADS
+895 Q
-902 PVSAPQ
+902 
-908 VISEIPTSSETAP
+908 TSSETAP
-921 AEVATEV
+921 V
-928 SEESSSA
+928 
-935 SQPSPE
+935 
-941 TTPTETVTTSQ
+941 
-952 EVAEAPVSAPQV
+952 
-964 SSEIPTSPETASTE
+964 
-978 VVVAKQEV
+978 
-986 ADSPVS
+986 
-992 APQVISEIPTS
+992 
-1003 SETAPAEVATEVTEP
+1003 EVATEVTEP
-1018 SVVASSSASPT
+1018 SVAENNSASPT
-1029 SPEANSTEVVVA
+1029 SPEANSTEAVTTS
-1041 KQEVADPL
+1041 QEKAESR
-1049 VSAPQTSS
+1049 VSAPQVSFVS
-1057 ASLTLEVPKNEHLDE
+1057 PTLEVPKNERLDE
-1072 KADATTPN
+1072 KADATMPN
-1080 GVEANTH
+1080 GVGANTH
-1087 EAVSVPTSDIRVQD
+1087 EAGSVPTSDIYVQD

-1108 QPYSLSAT
+1108 QPQSLSAT

-1127 VGVATSS
+1127 VSVATSS

-1157 EEEKVVDSNAT
+1157 KEEKVVDSNAT
-1168 IENREPEKKEILTSE
+1168 IENREPEKKEVLTSE

>member
-26 ASIGTSQP
+26 ASIGASQP
-34 VVFADENSHLQSP
+34 VVFADENLHLQSQ

-52 IEVLNW
+52 IEVLDW
-58 EAFSKKLKDYS
+58 KTFSKKLSEYS
-69 SDQRQFHVL
+69 SNQRQFHVL

-355 GNKHQRSAKY
+355 DITDSNKHQRSAKY

-421 VGLDY
+421 VGLDH

-443 LDIYKALKRKV
+443 LDIYKALKGKV
-454 EETKATDKDDKDD
+454 EEAKATDTDDKDD
-467 KQEGYD
+467 KQEGYN

-483 DKLSALSKITEEEFK
+483 DKLSTLSKITEEEFK

-552 ENQANSDEVSQ
+552 ENQANSDEVAQ
-563 NSKDASA
+563 NSKAASA
-570 PSVNSAQQS
+570 PSVNSAQRS
-579 EELEGTPSTQETISA
+579 EELEGTTSTQETISA

-600 PAAPK
+600 PAPK

-681 TISTDTVTASQE
+681 TISTD
-693 KAESR
+693 
-698 VSAPQVISASQ
+698 
-709 TSPETN
+709 
-715 SAEVVTTSQEVAKAP
+715 
-730 VSAPQVS
+730 
-737 SEIQTLSETAP
+737 
-748 TEVATEAPE
+748 VATAVSE
-757 LSALE
+757 SSVVE
-762 SNPAPQTSLET
+762 SNSAPQTSLEIT
-773 TPTEEVTETP
+773 PTEVAAEAPEASVVESNSAPQTSLEPTPTEEVTEAP
-783 EPSVVESNSAS
+783 EASVVESNSAS
-794 PTSPE
+794 PTSAE
-799 TNSAEAV
+799 TN
-806 TTSQE
+806 
-811 MAEPSVSVPQVSS
+811 
-824 EIPTSSE
+824 
-831 TAPAEVATEVSEESS
+831 
-846 SASQPSPE
+846 
-854 TTPTETVTTSQ
+854 
-865 EVAEAPVSAPQVSS
+865 
-879 EIPTSPETAS
+879 S

-902 PVSAPQ
+902 
-908 VISEIPTSSETAP
+908 
-921 AEVATEV
+921 
-928 SEESSSA
+928 
-935 SQPSPE
+935 
-941 TTPTETVTTSQ
+941 
-952 EVAEAPVSAPQV
+952 
-964 SSEIPTSPETASTE
+964 
-978 VVVAKQEV
+978 
-986 ADSPVS
+986 
-992 APQVISEIPTS
+992 
-1003 SETAPAEVATEVTEP
+1003 
-1018 SVVASSSASPT
+1018 
-1029 SPEANSTEVVVA
+1029 
-1041 KQEVADPL
+1041 L

-1057 ASLTLEVPKNEHLDE
+1057 ASLTLEVPKNEYLDE
-1072 KADATTPN
+1072 KADATMPN

-1087 EAVSVPTSDIRVQD
+1087 EAVSVPTSDIRVQNV
-1101 AGSDTVP
+1101 GSAAVP
-1108 QPYSLSAT
+1108 QPQSLSAT
-1116 LFEEAISTVEP
+1116 VLREAISTVEP
-1127 VGVATSS
+1127 VSVATSS
-1134 QERSAVAGKVKVP
+1134 QERSAVVGEVKVP
-1147 TSLERSNNSV
+1147 ASLERSNNSV
-1157 EEEKVVDSNAT
+1157 KEEKVVDSNTT
-1168 IENREPEKKEILTSE
+1168 IENQETEKKEVLTSE

>member
-26 ASIGTSQP
+26 ASIGASQP
-34 VVFADENSHLQSP
+34 VVFADENLHLQSQ

-58 EAFSKKLKDYS
+58 ETFSEKLKVHFQNQS
-69 SDQRQFHVL
+69 QFHVL

-90 TREELEEFGKNNNFL
+90 TWDELKKFGENNDFL
-105 VINGKVTQNIHD
+105 VINDKVTQNIHD

-131 HNEEDYHNQMREL
+131 HNEEEYRNQMREL

-421 VGLDY
+421 VGLDH

-666 VSSPQVSSASPTSSE
+666 VSSPQVISVSPTSSE
-681 TISTDTVTASQE
+681 TISTDAVTASQE

-715 SAEVVTTSQEVAKAP
+715 SAEVVTTSQEVAEAP

-737 SEIQTLSETAP
+737 SEIQT
-748 TEVATEAPE
+748 
-757 LSALE
+757 
-762 SNPAPQTSLET
+762 
-773 TPTEEVTETP
+773 
-783 EPSVVESNSAS
+783 
-794 PTSPE
+794 SPE

-806 TTSQE
+806 TTSRE

-879 EIPTSPETAS
+879 EIPTS
-889 TEVVVA
+889 
-895 KQEVADS
+895 
-902 PVSAPQ
+902 
-908 VISEIPTSSETAP
+908 SETAP

-964 SSEIPTSPETASTE
+964 SSEIPTSPETNSTE
-978 VVVAKQEV
+978 AVTTSQEM
-986 ADSPVS
+986 AESRVS
-992 APQVISEIPTS
+992 APQVSF
-1003 SETAPAEVATEVTEP
+1003 V
-1018 SVVASSSASPT
+1018 SP
-1029 SPEANSTEVVVA
+1029 
-1041 KQEVADPL
+1041 
-1049 VSAPQTSS
+1049 
-1057 ASLTLEVPKNEHLDE
+1057 TLEVPKNERLDE
-1072 KADATTPN
+1072 KADATMPN
-1080 GVEANTH
+1080 GVGANTH
-1087 EAVSVPTSDIRVQD
+1087 EAGSVPTSDIYVQD

-1108 QPYSLSAT
+1108 QPQSLSAT
-1116 LFEEAISTVEP
+1116 LFEEAVSTVEP

-1168 IENREPEKKEILTSE
+1168 IENREPEKKEVLTSE

>member
-26 ASIGTSQP
+26 ASIGASQP
-34 VVFADENSHLQSP
+34 VVFADENSHLQSQ

-52 IEVLNW
+52 IEVLDW
-58 EAFSKKLKDYS
+58 KTFSEKLKAHFQNQS
-69 SDQRQFHVL
+69 QFHVL

-90 TREELEEFGKNNNFL
+90 TWDELKKFGENHDFL

-185 ENSLKNINGMTIYS
+185 ENSLKNINGITIYS

-205 NKYYEDYSKYTH
+205 NKYYENYSKY
-217 NSVKNIN
+217 NNAVKNIN

-355 GNKHQRSAKY
+355 EITDSNKHQRSAKY

-421 VGLDY
+421 VGLDH

-443 LDIYKALKRKV
+443 LDIYKALKGKV
-454 EETKATDKDDKDD
+454 EEAKATDTDDKDD
-467 KQEGYD
+467 KQEGYN

-483 DKLSALSKITEEEFK
+483 DKLSTLSKITEEEFK

-540 NSDDDR
+540 NSDDR

-552 ENQANSDEVSQ
+552 ENQANSDEVTP

-579 EELEGTPSTQETISA
+579 EELEGTPSTQETISVT
-594 APSQQT
+594 PSQQT
-600 PAAPK
+600 PAPK

-616 TETSSLGNTEMVS
+616 TEPSSLGNTEMVS
-629 PSSETAQNT
+629 PSSEIAQNT

-644 SDAKLPYVEPS
+644 SDAKLPHVEVA

-681 TISTDTVTASQE
+681 TISAEAVIASQE

-709 TSPETN
+709 PSPETN
-715 SAEVVTTSQEVAKAP
+715 SADAVTTSQEMAGTS

-737 SEIQTLSETAP
+737 SEIQTS
-748 TEVATEAPE
+748 
-757 LSALE
+757 S
-762 SNPAPQTSLET
+762 ET
-773 TPTEEVTETP
+773 TPTDVATEVT
-783 EPSVVESNSAS
+783 EPSVVESDSAS

-799 TNSAEAV
+799 TNSTEAV

-811 MAEPSVSVPQVSS
+811 MAGTSVSVPQVSS
-824 EIPTSSE
+824 EIQTSSE
-831 TAPAEVATEVSEESS
+831 TTPTDVATEVTEPSVVESDS
-846 SASQPSPE
+846 TSPTSPE
-854 TTPTETVTTSQ
+854 AIFTEVVVAKQ
-865 EVAEAPVSAPQVSS
+865 EVAESPVSAPQVSS
-879 EIPTSPETAS
+879 EIPTS
-889 TEVVVA
+889 
-895 KQEVADS
+895 
-902 PVSAPQ
+902 
-908 VISEIPTSSETAP
+908 SEIAPTDA
-921 AEVATEV
+921 ATEV
-928 SEESSSA
+928 TEQSVAESSSA
-935 SQPSPE
+935 SQPSSETISTDVATEVTESSVVESNSASQPSPE
-941 TTPTETVTTSQ
+941 TIPTETVTASQ
-952 EVAEAPVSAPQV
+952 EVAESRVSAPQV
-964 SSEIPTSPETASTE
+964 SFVSP
-978 VVVAKQEV
+978 
-986 ADSPVS
+986 
-992 APQVISEIPTS
+992 
-1003 SETAPAEVATEVTEP
+1003 
-1018 SVVASSSASPT
+1018 
-1029 SPEANSTEVVVA
+1029 
-1041 KQEVADPL
+1041 
-1049 VSAPQTSS
+1049 
-1057 ASLTLEVPKNEHLDE
+1057 TLEVPKNERLDKE
-1072 KADATTPN
+1072 VAVTVSN

-1087 EAVSVPTSDIRVQD
+1087 EAGSVPTSDIHVQD
-1101 AGSDTVP
+1101 AGSATVIQP
-1108 QPYSLSAT
+1108 QSVLG
-1116 LFEEAISTVEP
+1116 EAISTVEP
-1127 VGVATSS
+1127 VGVTTSP
-1134 QERSAVAGKVKVP
+1134 QERSAVASEVKVP
-1147 TSLERSNNSV
+1147 ASLERSNNSV

-1168 IENREPEKKEILTSE
+1168 IENQEAEKKEVFTSE

>member
-26 ASIGTSQP
+26 ASIGASQP
-34 VVFADENSHLQSP
+34 VVFADENSHLQSQ

-52 IEVLNW
+52 IEVLDW
-58 EAFSKKLKDYS
+58 KTFSKKLSEYS

-131 HNEEDYHNQMREL
+131 HNEEEYRNQMREL

-421 VGLDY
+421 VGLDH

-454 EETKATDKDDKDD
+454 EETKATDKDDK
-467 KQEGYD
+467 QEGYD

-483 DKLSALSKITEEEFK
+483 DKLSTLSKITEEEFK

-552 ENQANSDEVSQ
+552 ENQANSDEVTP

-579 EELEGTPSTQETISA
+579 EELEGTSSTQEIISV

-600 PAAPK
+600 PAPK

-616 TETSSLGNTEMVS
+616 TETSSSSFEKESNEVS
-629 PSSETAQNT
+629 ANT
-638 VDSKEE
+638 VLSPEITK
-644 SDAKLPYVEPS
+644 
-655 SKESSEAQVNT
+655 NT
-666 VSSPQVSSASPTSSE
+666 GSLAS
-681 TISTDTVTASQE
+681 V
-693 KAESR
+693 ESR
-698 VSAPQVISASQ
+698 VEEAVDGTTPSEKVSAESEEVEKTIVSEVSSDASLANENKNSDAQ
-709 TSPETN
+709 EDTPRLEK
-715 SAEVVTTSQEVAKAP
+715 SAEVVTTSQEVAEAP
-730 VSAPQVS
+730 VSAPQVSS
-737 SEIQTLSETAP
+737 SEIQTLSETA
-748 TEVATEAPE
+748 
-757 LSALE
+757 
-762 SNPAPQTSLET
+762 
-773 TPTEEVTETP
+773 PTEEVTETP

-794 PTSPE
+794 
-799 TNSAEAV
+799 
-806 TTSQE
+806 
-811 MAEPSVSVPQVSS
+811 
-824 EIPTSSE
+824 
-831 TAPAEVATEVSEESS
+831 
-846 SASQPSPE
+846 
-854 TTPTETVTTSQ
+854 
-865 EVAEAPVSAPQVSS
+865 
-879 EIPTSPETAS
+879 
-889 TEVVVA
+889 
-895 KQEVADS
+895 
-902 PVSAPQ
+902 
-908 VISEIPTSSETAP
+908 
-921 AEVATEV
+921 
-928 SEESSSA
+928 
-935 SQPSPE
+935 
-941 TTPTETVTTSQ
+941 
-952 EVAEAPVSAPQV
+952 
-964 SSEIPTSPETASTE
+964 PTSPETASTE

-1003 SETAPAEVATEVTEP
+1003 SETAPAEVATEVTES
-1018 SVVASSSASPT
+1018 SVAESNSASPT
-1029 SPEANSTEVVVA
+1029 SSETNSTEAVTTSQEMAGTSVSVPQVSSEIPTSSETA
-1041 KQEVADPL
+1041 PAEVATEVSEESSSASQPSSETNSTEAVTTSQEKAESR
-1049 VSAPQTSS
+1049 VSAPQVSFVS
-1057 ASLTLEVPKNEHLDE
+1057 PTLEFPKNERLDE
-1072 KADATTPN
+1072 KADATMPN
-1080 GVEANTH
+1080 GVGANTH
-1087 EAVSVPTSDIRVQD
+1087 EAGSVPTSDIYVQD

-1108 QPYSLSAT
+1108 QPQSLSAT
-1116 LFEEAISTVEP
+1116 LFEEAVSTVEP

-1134 QERSAVAGKVKVP
+1134 QERSAVVGKVKVP

-1168 IENREPEKKEILTSE
+1168 IENREPEKKEVLTSE

>member
-26 ASIGTSQP
+26 ASIGASQP
-34 VVFADENSHLQSP
+34 VVFADENLHLQSQ

-58 EAFSKKLKDYS
+58 ETFSEKLKVHFQNQS
-69 SDQRQFHVL
+69 QFHVL

-90 TREELEEFGKNNNFL
+90 TWDELKKFGENNDFL
-105 VINGKVTQNIHD
+105 VINDKVTQNIHD

-131 HNEEDYHNQMREL
+131 HNEEEYRNQMREL

-421 VGLDY
+421 VGLDH

-454 EETKATDKDDKDD
+454 EETKATDKDD

-666 VSSPQVSSASPTSSE
+666 VSSPQVISVSPTSSE
-681 TISTDTVTASQE
+681 TISTDAVTASQE

-715 SAEVVTTSQEVAKAP
+715 SAEVVTTSQEVAETP

-737 SEIQTLSETAP
+737 SEIQ
-748 TEVATEAPE
+748 
-757 LSALE
+757 
-762 SNPAPQTSLET
+762 
-773 TPTEEVTETP
+773 
-783 EPSVVESNSAS
+783 
-794 PTSPE
+794 TSPE

-865 EVAEAPVSAPQVSS
+865 EVAEAPVSAPQVSFV
-879 EIPTSPETAS
+879 SP
-889 TEVVVA
+889 
-895 KQEVADS
+895 
-902 PVSAPQ
+902 
-908 VISEIPTSSETAP
+908 
-921 AEVATEV
+921 
-928 SEESSSA
+928 
-935 SQPSPE
+935 
-941 TTPTETVTTSQ
+941 
-952 EVAEAPVSAPQV
+952 
-964 SSEIPTSPETASTE
+964 
-978 VVVAKQEV
+978 
-986 ADSPVS
+986 
-992 APQVISEIPTS
+992 
-1003 SETAPAEVATEVTEP
+1003 
-1018 SVVASSSASPT
+1018 
-1029 SPEANSTEVVVA
+1029 
-1041 KQEVADPL
+1041 
-1049 VSAPQTSS
+1049 
-1057 ASLTLEVPKNEHLDE
+1057 TLEVPKNERLDE
-1072 KADATTPN
+1072 KADATMPN
-1080 GVEANTH
+1080 GVGANTH
-1087 EAVSVPTSDIRVQD
+1087 EAGSVPTSDIYVQD

-1108 QPYSLSAT
+1108 QPQSLSAT
-1116 LFEEAISTVEP
+1116 LFEEAVSTVEP

-1168 IENREPEKKEILTSE
+1168 IENREPEKKEVLTSE

>member
-854 TTPTETVTTSQ
+854 T
-865 EVAEAPVSAPQVSS
+865 
-879 EIPTSPETAS
+879 
-889 TEVVVA
+889 
-895 KQEVADS
+895 
-902 PVSAPQ
+902 
-908 VISEIPTSSETAP
+908 
-921 AEVATEV
+921 
-928 SEESSSA
+928 
-935 SQPSPE
+935 
-941 TTPTETVTTSQ
+941 
-952 EVAEAPVSAPQV
+952 
-964 SSEIPTSPETASTE
+964 ASTE

>member
-26 ASIGTSQP
+26 ASIGASQP
-34 VVFADENSHLQSP
+34 VVFADENLHLQSQ

-58 EAFSKKLKDYS
+58 KTFSEKLKDYS

-90 TREELEEFGKNNNFL
+90 TWDELKKFGENHDFL

-421 VGLDY
+421 VGLDH

-443 LDIYKALKRKV
+443 LDIYKALKGKV
-454 EETKATDKDDKDD
+454 KEAKATDKDD

-709 TSPETN
+709 PSPETN

-730 VSAPQVS
+730 
-737 SEIQTLSETAP
+737 
-748 TEVATEAPE
+748 
-757 LSALE
+757 
-762 SNPAPQTSLET
+762 
-773 TPTEEVTETP
+773 
-783 EPSVVESNSAS
+783 
-794 PTSPE
+794 
-799 TNSAEAV
+799 
-806 TTSQE
+806 
-811 MAEPSVSVPQVSS
+811 VSVPQVSS

-854 TTPTETVTTSQ
+854 TNSAETVTTSQ
-865 EVAEAPVSAPQVSS
+865 EVAEAPVSAPQ
-879 EIPTSPETAS
+879 
-889 TEVVVA
+889 
-895 KQEVADS
+895 
-902 PVSAPQ
+902 
-908 VISEIPTSSETAP
+908 
-921 AEVATEV
+921 
-928 SEESSSA
+928 
-935 SQPSPE
+935 
-941 TTPTETVTTSQ
+941 
-952 EVAEAPVSAPQV
+952 
-964 SSEIPTSPETASTE
+964 
-978 VVVAKQEV
+978 
-986 ADSPVS
+986 
-992 APQVISEIPTS
+992 
-1003 SETAPAEVATEVTEP
+1003 
-1018 SVVASSSASPT
+1018 
-1029 SPEANSTEVVVA
+1029 
-1041 KQEVADPL
+1041 
-1049 VSAPQTSS
+1049 TSS
-1057 ASLTLEVPKNEHLDE
+1057 ASLTLEVPKVEHLDKE
-1072 KADATTPN
+1072 VAVTVPN
-1080 GVEANTH
+1080 GVGANTH
-1087 EAVSVPTSDIRVQD
+1087 EAGSVPTSDIYVQD

-1108 QPYSLSAT
+1108 QLQSLSAT
-1116 LFEEAISTVEP
+1116 LFEEAVSTVEP
-1127 VGVATSS
+1127 VSVATSS
-1134 QERSAVAGKVKVP
+1134 QERTAVAGGVKVP
-1147 TSLERSNNSV
+1147 ASLERSNNSV

-1168 IENREPEKKEILTSE
+1168 IEKRATEKKEVLTSE

>member
-26 ASIGTSQP
+26 ASIGASQP
-34 VVFADENSHLQSP
+34 VVFADENSHLQSQ

-52 IEVLNW
+52 IEVLDW
-58 EAFSKKLKDYS
+58 KTFSEKLKAHFQNQS
-69 SDQRQFHVL
+69 QFHVL

-90 TREELEEFGKNNNFL
+90 TWDELKKFGENHDFL

-185 ENSLKNINGMTIYS
+185 ENSLKNINGITIYS

-205 NKYYEDYSKYTH
+205 NKYYENYSKY
-217 NSVKNIN
+217 NNAVKNIN

-355 GNKHQRSAKY
+355 EITDSNKHQRSAKY

-421 VGLDY
+421 VGLDH
-426 IAYVEPTYIT
+426 IAYVEPIYIT

-443 LDIYKALKRKV
+443 LDIYKALKGKV
-454 EETKATDKDDKDD
+454 EEAKATDTDDKDD
-467 KQEGYD
+467 KQEGYN

-483 DKLSALSKITEEEFK
+483 DKLSTLSKITEEEFK

-540 NSDDDR
+540 NSDDR

-552 ENQANSDEVSQ
+552 ENQANSDEVTP

-579 EELEGTPSTQETISA
+579 EELEGTPSTQETISVT
-594 APSQQT
+594 PSQQT
-600 PAAPK
+600 PAPK

-616 TETSSLGNTEMVS
+616 TEPSSLGNTEMVS
-629 PSSETAQNT
+629 PSSEIAQNT

-644 SDAKLPYVEPS
+644 SDAKLPHVEVA

-681 TISTDTVTASQE
+681 TISAEAVIASQE

-709 TSPETN
+709 PSPEPAPTEVATEVTESSVVESDSASQPSPETN
-715 SAEVVTTSQEVAKAP
+715 SADAVTTSQEMAGTS

-737 SEIQTLSETAP
+737 SEIQTS
-748 TEVATEAPE
+748 
-757 LSALE
+757 S
-762 SNPAPQTSLET
+762 ET
-773 TPTEEVTETP
+773 TPTDVATEVT
-783 EPSVVESNSAS
+783 EPSVVESDSAS

-799 TNSAEAV
+799 TNSTEAV

-811 MAEPSVSVPQVSS
+811 MAVSTDSSPQVSS

-831 TAPAEVATEVSEESS
+831 TTPTDVATEVTESSVVENNFASQPSLETNSTEAVTTSQEMAASTDSSPQVSSEIQTSSETAPAEVATEASEPSVAESNS
-846 SASQPSPE
+846 
-854 TTPTETVTTSQ
+854 TSQ
-865 EVAEAPVSAPQVSS
+865 TPS
-879 EIPTSPETAS
+879 ETNS

-902 PVSAPQ
+902 
-908 VISEIPTSSETAP
+908 
-921 AEVATEV
+921 
-928 SEESSSA
+928 
-935 SQPSPE
+935 
-941 TTPTETVTTSQ
+941 
-952 EVAEAPVSAPQV
+952 
-964 SSEIPTSPETASTE
+964 
-978 VVVAKQEV
+978 
-986 ADSPVS
+986 
-992 APQVISEIPTS
+992 
-1003 SETAPAEVATEVTEP
+1003 
-1018 SVVASSSASPT
+1018 
-1029 SPEANSTEVVVA
+1029 
-1041 KQEVADPL
+1041 L

-1072 KADATTPN
+1072 KADATMPN

-1087 EAVSVPTSDIRVQD
+1087 EAGSVPTSDIHVQD
-1101 AGSDTVP
+1101 AGSATVI
-1108 QPYSLSAT
+1108 QPRSVLG
-1116 LFEEAISTVEP
+1116 EAISTVEP
-1127 VGVATSS
+1127 VGVATSP
-1134 QERSAVAGKVKVP
+1134 QERSAVASEVKVP
-1147 TSLERSNNSV
+1147 AALERSNNSI

-1168 IENREPEKKEILTSE
+1168 IENREPEKKEVFTSE

>member
-26 ASIGTSQP
+26 ASIGASQP
-34 VVFADENSHLQSP
+34 VVFADENSHLQSQ

-52 IEVLNW
+52 IDVLNW
-58 EAFSKKLKDYS
+58 ETFSKKLNEYS
-69 SDQRQFHVL
+69 SNQRQFHVL

-90 TREELEEFGKNNNFL
+90 TRDELKKFGENHNFL
-105 VINGKVTQNIHD
+105 VINDKVTQNIHD

-131 HNEEDYHNQMREL
+131 HNEEEYHNQMREL

-185 ENSLKNINGMTIYS
+185 ENSLKNINGITIYS

-205 NKYYEDYSKYTH
+205 NKYYENYSKY
-217 NSVKNIN
+217 NNAVKNIN

-355 GNKHQRSAKY
+355 EITDSNKHQRSAKY

-421 VGLDY
+421 VGLDH

-443 LDIYKALKRKV
+443 LDIYKALKGKV
-454 EETKATDKDDKDD
+454 EEAKATDTDDKDD
-467 KQEGYD
+467 KQEGYN

-483 DKLSALSKITEEEFK
+483 DKLSTLSKITEEEFK

-540 NSDDDR
+540 NSDDR

-552 ENQANSDEVSQ
+552 ENQANSDEVTQ

-579 EELEGTPSTQETISA
+579 EELEGTPSTQDTISA

-600 PAAPK
+600 PAPK

-616 TETSSLGNTEMVS
+616 TEPSSLGNTEMVS
-629 PSSETAQNT
+629 PSSEIAQNT

-644 SDAKLPYVEPS
+644 SDAKLPHVEVA

-666 VSSPQVSSASPTSSE
+666 VSSPQVSSASQTSPE
-681 TISTDTVTASQE
+681 TNSTEAVTTSQE
-693 KAESR
+693 MAGTS
-698 VSAPQVISASQ
+698 VSAPQVSSEIQTSSETAPADEVTESSVVESDSASPTSPETNSTEAVTTSQ
-709 TSPETN
+709 EMAGTSVSAPQVSSEIQTSSETTPTDVATEVTEPSVVESDSTSQTPSETNSTEAVVASQEMAASTDSSPQVSSEIQTSSETTPTDVATEVTESSVVESDSASPTSPETN
-715 SAEVVTTSQEVAKAP
+715 SAEVVTTSQEVADSS
-730 VSAPQVS
+730 VSVPQVS
-737 SEIQTLSETAP
+737 SEIQTS
-748 TEVATEAPE
+748 
-757 LSALE
+757 S
-762 SNPAPQTSLET
+762 ET
-773 TPTEEVTETP
+773 TPTDVATEVTEPSVAESSSASQPSSETISTDVAT
-783 EPSVVESNSAS
+783 EVTESSVVESNSAS

-799 TNSAEAV
+799 A
-806 TTSQE
+806 
-811 MAEPSVSVPQVSS
+811 
-824 EIPTSSE
+824 I
-831 TAPAEVATEVSEESS
+831 
-846 SASQPSPE
+846 
-854 TTPTETVTTSQ
+854 
-865 EVAEAPVSAPQVSS
+865 
-879 EIPTSPETAS
+879 S

-908 VISEIPTSSETAP
+908 
-921 AEVATEV
+921 
-928 SEESSSA
+928 
-935 SQPSPE
+935 
-941 TTPTETVTTSQ
+941 
-952 EVAEAPVSAPQV
+952 
-964 SSEIPTSPETASTE
+964 
-978 VVVAKQEV
+978 
-986 ADSPVS
+986 
-992 APQVISEIPTS
+992 
-1003 SETAPAEVATEVTEP
+1003 
-1018 SVVASSSASPT
+1018 
-1029 SPEANSTEVVVA
+1029 
-1041 KQEVADPL
+1041 
-1049 VSAPQTSS
+1049 TSS
-1057 ASLTLEVPKNEHLDE
+1057 ASLALEVPKNEHLDE
-1072 KADATTPN
+1072 KADVTMPN
-1080 GVEANTH
+1080 GVGANTH
-1087 EAVSVPTSDIRVQD
+1087 EADSVPTSDIYVQD
-1101 AGSDTVP
+1101 AGLAAVP
-1108 QPYSLSAT
+1108 QPQSLSAT
-1116 LFEEAISTVEP
+1116 VLEEAIPTVEP
-1127 VGVATSS
+1127 VSVATSP
-1134 QERSAVAGKVKVP
+1134 QERSAVASEVKVP
-1147 TSLERSNNSV
+1147 AALERSNNSI

-1168 IENREPEKKEILTSE
+1168 IENREPEKKEVFTSE

>member
-26 ASIGTSQP
+26 ASIGASQP
-34 VVFADENSHLQSP
+34 VVFADENLHLQSQ

-52 IEVLNW
+52 IEVLDW
-58 EAFSKKLKDYS
+58 KTFSKKLSEYS
-69 SDQRQFHVL
+69 SNQRQFHVL

-355 GNKHQRSAKY
+355 DITDSNKHQRSAKY

-421 VGLDY
+421 VGLDH

-443 LDIYKALKRKV
+443 LDIYKALKGKV
-454 EETKATDKDDKDD
+454 EEAKATDTDDKDD
-467 KQEGYD
+467 KQEGYN

-483 DKLSALSKITEEEFK
+483 DKLSTLSKITEEEFK

-552 ENQANSDEVSQ
+552 ENQANSDEVAQ
-563 NSKDASA
+563 NSKAASA
-570 PSVNSAQQS
+570 PSVNSAQRS
-579 EELEGTPSTQETISA
+579 EELEGTTSTQETISA

-600 PAAPK
+600 PAPK

-681 TISTDTVTASQE
+681 TISTD
-693 KAESR
+693 
-698 VSAPQVISASQ
+698 
-709 TSPETN
+709 
-715 SAEVVTTSQEVAKAP
+715 
-730 VSAPQVS
+730 
-737 SEIQTLSETAP
+737 
-748 TEVATEAPE
+748 VATAVSE
-757 LSALE
+757 SSVVE
-762 SNPAPQTSLET
+762 SNSAPQTSLEI
-773 TPTEEVTETP
+773 TPTEVAAEAP
-783 EPSVVESNSAS
+783 EASVVESNSAS
-794 PTSPE
+794 PTSAE
-799 TNSAEAV
+799 TN
-806 TTSQE
+806 
-811 MAEPSVSVPQVSS
+811 
-824 EIPTSSE
+824 
-831 TAPAEVATEVSEESS
+831 
-846 SASQPSPE
+846 
-854 TTPTETVTTSQ
+854 
-865 EVAEAPVSAPQVSS
+865 
-879 EIPTSPETAS
+879 S

-902 PVSAPQ
+902 
-908 VISEIPTSSETAP
+908 
-921 AEVATEV
+921 
-928 SEESSSA
+928 
-935 SQPSPE
+935 
-941 TTPTETVTTSQ
+941 
-952 EVAEAPVSAPQV
+952 
-964 SSEIPTSPETASTE
+964 
-978 VVVAKQEV
+978 
-986 ADSPVS
+986 
-992 APQVISEIPTS
+992 
-1003 SETAPAEVATEVTEP
+1003 
-1018 SVVASSSASPT
+1018 
-1029 SPEANSTEVVVA
+1029 
-1041 KQEVADPL
+1041 L

-1057 ASLTLEVPKNEHLDE
+1057 ASLTLEVPKNEYLDE
-1072 KADATTPN
+1072 KADATMPN

-1087 EAVSVPTSDIRVQD
+1087 EAVSVPTSDIRVQNV
-1101 AGSDTVP
+1101 GSAAVP
-1108 QPYSLSAT
+1108 QPQSLSAT
-1116 LFEEAISTVEP
+1116 VLREAISTVEP
-1127 VGVATSS
+1127 VSVATSS
-1134 QERSAVAGKVKVP
+1134 QERSAVVGEVKVP
-1147 TSLERSNNSV
+1147 ASLERSNNSV
-1157 EEEKVVDSNAT
+1157 KEEKVVDSNTT
-1168 IENREPEKKEILTSE
+1168 IENQETEKKEVLTSE

>member
-26 ASIGTSQP
+26 ASIGASQP
-34 VVFADENSHLQSP
+34 VVFADENLHLQSQ

-58 EAFSKKLKDYS
+58 ETFSEKLKVHFQNQS
-69 SDQRQFHVL
+69 QFHVL

-90 TREELEEFGKNNNFL
+90 TWDELKKFGENNDFL
-105 VINGKVTQNIHD
+105 VINDKVTQNIHD

-131 HNEEDYHNQMREL
+131 HNEEEYRNQMREL

-332 PHATARVYY
+332 PHATARAYY

-421 VGLDY
+421 VGLDH

-666 VSSPQVSSASPTSSE
+666 VSSPQVISVSPTSSE
-681 TISTDTVTASQE
+681 TISTDAVTASQE

-715 SAEVVTTSQEVAKAP
+715 SAEVVTTSQEVAETP

-737 SEIQTLSETAP
+737 SEIQ
-748 TEVATEAPE
+748 
-757 LSALE
+757 
-762 SNPAPQTSLET
+762 
-773 TPTEEVTETP
+773 
-783 EPSVVESNSAS
+783 
-794 PTSPE
+794 TSPE

-879 EIPTSPETAS
+879 EIPTSPETNS
-889 TEVVVA
+889 TEA
-895 KQEVADS
+895 
-902 PVSAPQ
+902 
-908 VISEIPTSSETAP
+908 
-921 AEVATEV
+921 
-928 SEESSSA
+928 
-935 SQPSPE
+935 
-941 TTPTETVTTSQ
+941 VTTSQ
-952 EVAEAPVSAPQV
+952 EMAESRVSAPQV
-964 SSEIPTSPETASTE
+964 SFVSP
-978 VVVAKQEV
+978 
-986 ADSPVS
+986 
-992 APQVISEIPTS
+992 
-1003 SETAPAEVATEVTEP
+1003 
-1018 SVVASSSASPT
+1018 
-1029 SPEANSTEVVVA
+1029 
-1041 KQEVADPL
+1041 
-1049 VSAPQTSS
+1049 
-1057 ASLTLEVPKNEHLDE
+1057 TLEVPKNERLDE
-1072 KADATTPN
+1072 KADATMPN
-1080 GVEANTH
+1080 GVGANTH
-1087 EAVSVPTSDIRVQD
+1087 EAGSVPTSDIYVQD

-1108 QPYSLSAT
+1108 QPQSLSAT
-1116 LFEEAISTVEP
+1116 LFEEAVSTVEP

-1168 IENREPEKKEILTSE
+1168 IENREPEKKEVLTSE

>member
-26 ASIGTSQP
+26 ASIGASQP
-34 VVFADENSHLQSP
+34 VVFADENLHLQSQ

-58 EAFSKKLKDYS
+58 ETFSEKLKVHS
-69 SDQRQFHVL
+69 QNQSQFHVL

-90 TREELEEFGKNNNFL
+90 TWDELKKFGENNDFL
-105 VINGKVTQNIHD
+105 VINDKVTQNIHD

-131 HNEEDYHNQMREL
+131 HNEEEYRNQMREL

-355 GNKHQRSAKY
+355 ENKHQRSAKY

-421 VGLDY
+421 VGLDH

-443 LDIYKALKRKV
+443 LDIYKALKGKV
-454 EETKATDKDDKDD
+454 EEAKATDTDDKDD
-467 KQEGYD
+467 KQEGYN

-483 DKLSALSKITEEEFK
+483 DKLSTLSKITEEEFK

-570 PSVNSAQQS
+570 PSVNSAQHS

-594 APSQQT
+594 APCQQT
-600 PAAPK
+600 PVAPK

-616 TETSSLGNTEMVS
+616 TETSSSSFEKESNEVS
-629 PSSETAQNT
+629 ANT
-638 VDSKEE
+638 VLSPEITK
-644 SDAKLPYVEPS
+644 
-655 SKESSEAQVNT
+655 NT
-666 VSSPQVSSASPTSSE
+666 GSLAS
-681 TISTDTVTASQE
+681 V
-693 KAESR
+693 ESR
-698 VSAPQVISASQ
+698 VEEAVDRTTPSEKVSAESEEVEKTIVSEVSSDASLANENKNSDAQ
-709 TSPETN
+709 EDTPRLEK
-715 SAEVVTTSQEVAKAP
+715 SAEVVTTSQEVAEAP

-879 EIPTSPETAS
+879 EIPTSPETNS
-889 TEVVVA
+889 TEA
-895 KQEVADS
+895 
-902 PVSAPQ
+902 
-908 VISEIPTSSETAP
+908 
-921 AEVATEV
+921 
-928 SEESSSA
+928 
-935 SQPSPE
+935 
-941 TTPTETVTTSQ
+941 VTTSQ
-952 EVAEAPVSAPQV
+952 EMAESRVSAPQV
-964 SSEIPTSPETASTE
+964 SFVSP
-978 VVVAKQEV
+978 
-986 ADSPVS
+986 
-992 APQVISEIPTS
+992 
-1003 SETAPAEVATEVTEP
+1003 
-1018 SVVASSSASPT
+1018 
-1029 SPEANSTEVVVA
+1029 
-1041 KQEVADPL
+1041 
-1049 VSAPQTSS
+1049 
-1057 ASLTLEVPKNEHLDE
+1057 TLEVPKNERLDE
-1072 KADATTPN
+1072 KADATMPN
-1080 GVEANTH
+1080 GVGANTH
-1087 EAVSVPTSDIRVQD
+1087 EAGSVPTSDIYVQD

-1108 QPYSLSAT
+1108 QPQSLSAT
-1116 LFEEAISTVEP
+1116 LFEEAVSTVEP
-1127 VGVATSS
+1127 IGVATSS

-1168 IENREPEKKEILTSE
+1168 IENREPEKKEVLTSE

>member
-26 ASIGTSQP
+26 ASIGASQP
-34 VVFADENSHLQSP
+34 VVFADENLHLQSQ

-52 IEVLNW
+52 IEVLDW
-58 EAFSKKLKDYS
+58 KTFSKKLSEYS
-69 SDQRQFHVL
+69 SNQRQFHVL

-355 GNKHQRSAKY
+355 DITDSNKHQRSAKY

-421 VGLDY
+421 VGLDH

-443 LDIYKALKRKV
+443 LDIYKALKGKV
-454 EETKATDKDDKDD
+454 EEAKATDTDDKDD
-467 KQEGYD
+467 KQEGYN

-483 DKLSALSKITEEEFK
+483 DKLSTLSKITEEEFK

-552 ENQANSDEVSQ
+552 ENQANSDEVAQ
-563 NSKDASA
+563 NSKAASA
-570 PSVNSAQQS
+570 PSVNSAQRS
-579 EELEGTPSTQETISA
+579 EELEGTTSTQETISA

-600 PAAPK
+600 PAPK

-681 TISTDTVTASQE
+681 TISTD
-693 KAESR
+693 
-698 VSAPQVISASQ
+698 
-709 TSPETN
+709 
-715 SAEVVTTSQEVAKAP
+715 
-730 VSAPQVS
+730 
-737 SEIQTLSETAP
+737 
-748 TEVATEAPE
+748 VATAVSE
-757 LSALE
+757 SSVVE
-762 SNPAPQTSLET
+762 SNSAPQTSLEIT
-773 TPTEEVTETP
+773 PTEVAAEAPESSVVESNSAPQTSLEPTPTEEVTEAP
-783 EPSVVESNSAS
+783 EASVVESNSAS
-794 PTSPE
+794 PTSAE
-799 TNSAEAV
+799 TN
-806 TTSQE
+806 
-811 MAEPSVSVPQVSS
+811 
-824 EIPTSSE
+824 
-831 TAPAEVATEVSEESS
+831 
-846 SASQPSPE
+846 
-854 TTPTETVTTSQ
+854 
-865 EVAEAPVSAPQVSS
+865 
-879 EIPTSPETAS
+879 S

-902 PVSAPQ
+902 
-908 VISEIPTSSETAP
+908 
-921 AEVATEV
+921 
-928 SEESSSA
+928 
-935 SQPSPE
+935 
-941 TTPTETVTTSQ
+941 
-952 EVAEAPVSAPQV
+952 
-964 SSEIPTSPETASTE
+964 
-978 VVVAKQEV
+978 
-986 ADSPVS
+986 
-992 APQVISEIPTS
+992 
-1003 SETAPAEVATEVTEP
+1003 
-1018 SVVASSSASPT
+1018 
-1029 SPEANSTEVVVA
+1029 
-1041 KQEVADPL
+1041 L

-1057 ASLTLEVPKNEHLDE
+1057 ASLTLEVPKNEYLDE
-1072 KADATTPN
+1072 KADATMPN

-1087 EAVSVPTSDIRVQD
+1087 EAVSVPTSDIRVQNV
-1101 AGSDTVP
+1101 GSAAVP
-1108 QPYSLSAT
+1108 QPQSLSAT
-1116 LFEEAISTVEP
+1116 VLREAISTVEP
-1127 VGVATSS
+1127 VSVATSS
-1134 QERSAVAGKVKVP
+1134 QERSAVVGEVKVP
-1147 TSLERSNNSV
+1147 ASLERSNNSV
-1157 EEEKVVDSNAT
+1157 KEEKVVDSNTT
-1168 IENREPEKKEILTSE
+1168 IENQETEKKEVLTSE

>member
-1 MIPIQQHGKRWLI
+1 
-14 LTLTLSTSVLAL
+14 
-26 ASIGTSQP
+26 
-34 VVFADENSHLQSP
+34 
-47 KNTNK
+47 
-52 IEVLNW
+52 
-58 EAFSKKLKDYS
+58 
-69 SDQRQFHVL
+69 
-78 KLGFENRLGTLS
+78 
-90 TREELEEFGKNNNFL
+90 
-105 VINGKVTQNIHD
+105 
-117 FPHILVMNKGDVIA
+117 
-131 HNEEDYHNQMREL
+131 
-144 RFSGNGDLHNSMEP
+144 
-158 KRIHALFKIELDSN
+158 
-172 KRQLLNAA
+172 
-180 GLGTA
+180 
-185 ENSLKNINGMTIYS
+185 
-199 HGLTVD
+199 
-205 NKYYEDYSKYTH
+205 
-217 NSVKNIN
+217 KNIN

-928 SEESSSA
+928 
-935 SQPSPE
+935 
-941 TTPTETVTTSQ
+941 
-952 EVAEAPVSAPQV
+952 
-964 SSEIPTSPETASTE
+964 
-978 VVVAKQEV
+978 
-986 ADSPVS
+986 
-992 APQVISEIPTS
+992 
-1003 SETAPAEVATEVTEP
+1003 TEP

>member
-26 ASIGTSQP
+26 ASIGASQP
-34 VVFADENSHLQSP
+34 VVFADENLHLQSQ

-58 EAFSKKLKDYS
+58 ETFSEKLKVHFQNQS
-69 SDQRQFHVL
+69 QFHVL

-90 TREELEEFGKNNNFL
+90 TWDELKKFGENNDFL
-105 VINGKVTQNIHD
+105 VINDKVTQNIHD

-131 HNEEDYHNQMREL
+131 HNEEEYRNQMREL

-224 VTKERFIANDDLIHK
+224 VTKERFIANDGLIHK

-421 VGLDY
+421 VGLDH

-666 VSSPQVSSASPTSSE
+666 VSSPQVISVSPTSSE
-681 TISTDTVTASQE
+681 TISTDAVTASQE

-715 SAEVVTTSQEVAKAP
+715 SAEVVTTSQEVAETP

-737 SEIQTLSETAP
+737 SEIQ
-748 TEVATEAPE
+748 
-757 LSALE
+757 
-762 SNPAPQTSLET
+762 
-773 TPTEEVTETP
+773 
-783 EPSVVESNSAS
+783 
-794 PTSPE
+794 TSPE

-879 EIPTSPETAS
+879 EIPTS
-889 TEVVVA
+889 
-895 KQEVADS
+895 
-902 PVSAPQ
+902 
-908 VISEIPTSSETAP
+908 SETAP

-941 TTPTETVTTSQ
+941 TTPTETVITSQ

-964 SSEIPTSPETASTE
+964 SSEIPTSPETNSTE
-978 VVVAKQEV
+978 AVTTSQEM
-986 ADSPVS
+986 AESRVS
-992 APQVISEIPTS
+992 APQVSF
-1003 SETAPAEVATEVTEP
+1003 V
-1018 SVVASSSASPT
+1018 SP
-1029 SPEANSTEVVVA
+1029 
-1041 KQEVADPL
+1041 
-1049 VSAPQTSS
+1049 
-1057 ASLTLEVPKNEHLDE
+1057 TLEVPKNERLDE
-1072 KADATTPN
+1072 KADATMPN
-1080 GVEANTH
+1080 GVGANTH
-1087 EAVSVPTSDIRVQD
+1087 EAGSVPTSDIYVQD

-1108 QPYSLSAT
+1108 QPQSLSAT
-1116 LFEEAISTVEP
+1116 LFEEAVSTVEP

-1168 IENREPEKKEILTSE
+1168 IENREPEKKEVLTSE